1 MIYYHGDKRC
11 PSSRGIGFT
20 NATAERI
27 LTHFETSLENSE
39 RPESRKGERSKRRQR
54 PINNVHFPPR
64 PSEPDGQGGK
74 LFDIKKKCHTKA
86 NGKQN
91 IPRTE

>member
-1 MIYYHGDKRC
+1 MSLLEGNRVTKAI
-11 PSSRGIGFT
+11 
-20 NATAERI
+20 AERI

-74 LFDIKKKCHTKA
+74 LFDIKKKMSYESK
-86 NGKQN
+86 
-91 IPRTE
+91 R

>member
-1 MIYYHGDKRC
+1 MSLLKGNRVTI
-11 PSSRGIGFT
+11 
-20 NATAERI
+20 ATAERI

-74 LFDIKKKCHTKA
+74 LFDIKK
-86 NGKQN
+86 NVIRKQTVN
-91 IPRTE
+91 KTSPELSK